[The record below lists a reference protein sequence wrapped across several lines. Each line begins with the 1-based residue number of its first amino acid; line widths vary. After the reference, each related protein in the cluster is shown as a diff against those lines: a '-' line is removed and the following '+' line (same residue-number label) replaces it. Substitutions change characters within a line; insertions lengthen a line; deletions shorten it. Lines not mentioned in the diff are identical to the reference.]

1 GIIQAASQLQLSV
14 PLVVRL
20 QGTNENE
27 AKKLIAESDLRIITC
42 DDLDYAA
49 IKAVQ
54 LSQIVKLSR
63 EANVDVSFQLA
74 E

>member
-1 GIIQAASQLQLSV
+1 MRIVIRDLIFTCPCA
-14 PLVVRL
+14 
-20 QGTNENE
+20 GTNENE
-27 AKKLIAESDLRIITC
+27 AKKLIAGSDLRIITC
-42 DDLDYAA
+42 DDLDDAA

-63 EANVDVSFQLA
+63 EAKVDVSFQLT